1 MYMNTVTLELKLPQ
15 ETYVALQSA
24 GLSREDL
31 GLRATRDFAVQL
43 YADGRLSLGKAAA
56 MAGLSLSAFW
66 LLLLERGVPVFK
78 YTEDDYQAD
87 LNAVRNLMAK
97 NLSLPLVAV

>member
-1 MYMNTVTLELKLPQ
+1 MNTVTLELKLPQ

-24 GLSREDL
+24 GLNREDL

-66 LLLLERGVPVFK
+66 MLLLERGVPFSK

-87 LNAVRNLMAK
+87 LDTVRNLMIARLQK
-97 NLSLPLVAV
+97 NLIAQ

>member
-1 MYMNTVTLELKLPQ
+1 MNTITLELKLPQ

-24 GLSREDL
+24 GLNREEL

-43 YADGRLSLGKAAA
+43 YADGRLSLGKAAN
-56 MAGLSLSAFW
+56 MDGSSVSAFW
-66 LLLLERGVPVFK
+66 TLLLERGISVFK

-87 LNAVRNLMAK
+87 LSVVRNIRART
-97 NLSLPLVAV
+97 AEAQ